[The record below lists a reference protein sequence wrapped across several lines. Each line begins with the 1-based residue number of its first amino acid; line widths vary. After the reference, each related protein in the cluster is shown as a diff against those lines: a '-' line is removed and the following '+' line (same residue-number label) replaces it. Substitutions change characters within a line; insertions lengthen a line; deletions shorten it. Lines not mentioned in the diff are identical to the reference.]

1 MGRRHF
7 HIERRD
13 FMGEPTKYKINPLQ
27 IVFLWHPDDAKK
39 VNPIIDYAR
48 KMLSGSIIF
57 PVG

>member
-1 MGRRHF
+1 
-7 HIERRD
+7 
-13 FMGEPTKYKINPLQ
+13 MGEPTKYKINPLQ